1 MQKTLRAKGIEG
13 AVSASLVAR
22 QAVPVPR
29 YTSYPTANHF
39 NASVDDA
46 CYRDW
51 LGQITATTPLSLY
64 LHIPYC
70 RELCWYCGCSTKATH
85 QYEPVVSY
93 LDSLEAEIGAV
104 AALLPAPRRV
114 THVHWG
120 GGSPNILEAEEILR
134 LGASLRR
141 HFDLAQGAEYAVEI
155 DPRLMKREQAAAF
168 AEIGVNRVSV
178 GLQDFEEKVQH
189 AIGRLQSYAQTR
201 ETVDLF
207 REQGIDSINIDLVY
221 GLPHQTEE
229 SAARTLHQVLTL
241 NPDRIAIFGYAH
253 LPARLKH
260 QRLIDEKALPD
271 GLQRYA
277 QSRRLAT
284 MLVDAGF
291 RQIGLDHFARADDK
305 LATQP
310 LNRNFQGYTTDG
322 AQALIGLGS
331 SAISR
336 LPQGYAQNAVA
347 AEEYA
352 RRVADGKLA
361 TARGWTL
368 TQDDR
373 IRAAAIERLM
383 CDFTF
388 SAADL
393 MARFGRAAV
402 DVMDAAAD
410 IVADDRDGLVEPSG
424 DGFVLT
430 ERGRPFVRNICARF
444 DAYLPREIEQRRHAL
459 AV

>member
-1 MQKTLRAKGIEG
+1 
-13 AVSASLVAR
+13 
-22 QAVPVPR
+22 
-29 YTSYPTANHF
+29 
-39 NASVDDA
+39 VDDA

-51 LGQITATTPLSLY
+51 LGQIAATTPLSLY